1 MKTLLKGNRTKIS
14 DLVKAVV
21 VSIIAVL
28 FCRSNLMGV
37 DATEILL
44 NAINDEKFVSMAAEK
59 DLHIV
64 TNDELIVHDL
74 LWSGEAD
81 AIVNKRVC
89 KSFPFKRFI
98 GTTSQAVKEFSKKY
112 SGDQISAMIY
122 ANSTYFGNGFI
133 YGGGAQ
139 EQSFLRDM
147 NPVTVCHLIGKNL
160 ILKKTNGNY
169 IDLMYEGAM
178 SCANKMLHR
187 EPILSPVTGFL
198 IDGKLDR
205 VNSVKNPERTN
216 FRALF
221 AALPSLNGYCI
232 DENSFEL
239 FRLFGAENISLRRKE
254 VKDTRKI
261 LNPIESFSERF
272 LSECRLSGDELKRA
286 LIICMCS
293 DKCSSYGR
301 NEDAVMADI
310 VRFVKAKRGDK
321 DFLVFEEAKQNY
333 ENILHSIVRSW
344 IVMARE
350 DGIKCFIGGPI
361 GCGVFQNDVNVVAKI
376 FAEEFVNYGG
386 DMTFVCAVPD
396 ESISNIFETEFKKAF
411 SKMSRITGGA
421 FKDKNKS
428 NGKSQNADA
437 QNTKNGEKSWGIT
450 EKANVILHFIND
462 DEFLK
467 TTGEIDLNI
476 VTCDKYI
483 ENAERW
489 KSPSTSKVFK
499 AVGGG
504 TSHVIKE
511 LHENDP
517 DEKIAV
523 MIYADATNCGG
534 YFESATTQEE
544 EIFRDMG
551 PVVPCHLL
559 SKGLISKSE
568 LYGHTVLPYDDI
580 PTYANKKANGELSL
594 SPAVGFA
601 IDAKLLSDG
610 SEKFHLIPFRA
621 LFCAMPSLSGEKMN
635 FDVNGATFHRLQT
648 EFGYISKC
656 RLSYEKFYKD
666 VFEKLYQKRIDPDDV
681 KSVINRI
688 CKYAKNFVDKLYQ
701 RRTDPD
707 DVVGRMDSDEF
718 KRAMILCMCSEECSV
733 FYDLQGED
741 AAMEKLIR
749 CAKATNGEDH
759 EIFKRAEENYEKMLH
774 KTIRSWII
782 TARESGAKYFVG
794 GPIGCGAFY
803 NDVKLVAQI
812 FAEEFR
818 DYGGN
823 MQFVYP
829 KFRKKDANC
838 DTFKNAFD
846 EAFKRLLNKL
856 M

>member
-1 MKTLLKGNRTKIS
+1 MS
-14 DLVKAVV
+14 DV
-21 VSIIAVL
+21 I
-28 FCRSNLMGV
+28 
-37 DATEILL
+37 E
-44 NAINDEKFVSMAAEK
+44 
-59 DLHIV
+59 
-64 TNDELIVHDL
+64 
-74 LWSGEAD
+74 
-81 AIVNKRVC
+81 KRVC

-112 SGDQISAMIY
+112 SGNQISAMIY

-147 NPVTVCHLIGKNL
+147 DPVTVCHLIGENH
-160 ILKKTNGNY
+160 ILKKADSGH
-169 IDLMYEGAM
+169 IDLMYKSAVHGAHM
-178 SCANKMLHR
+178 MLLRNTSCPSALSLK
-187 EPILSPVTGFL
+187 PILSPMTGFL

-205 VNSVKNPERTN
+205 VNSVKNPESTN

-232 DENSFEL
+232 DKNSFKL
-239 FRLFGAENISLRRKE
+239 FRLFGAELMNLRRSEKE
-254 VKDTRKI
+254 DTEKI
-261 LNPIESFSERF
+261 LNSVESFSEKF
-272 LSECRLSGDELKRA
+272 FSECKLSSDELKRA

-301 NEDAVMADI
+301 NEDAVIADI
-310 VRFVKAKRGDK
+310 VRFARAKKGDK

-333 ENILHSIVRSW
+333 ENMLHSIVRSW

-396 ESISNIFETEFKKAF
+396 ESISDIFETEFKKAF

-450 EKANVILHFIND
+450 EKANVMLHFIND

-467 TTGEIDLNI
+467 KIGEIDLNI
-476 VTCDKYI
+476 VSCDKYI
-483 ENAERW
+483 ENDERW
-489 KSPSTSKVFK
+489 KSPVISKVFK
-499 AVGGG
+499 VIEGG
-504 TSHVIKE
+504 TSHVIRE
-511 LHENDP
+511 LHENNP
-517 DEKIAV
+517 DEKIAG

-559 SKGLISKSE
+559 SKGFISKSE
-568 LYGHTVLPYDDI
+568 LYGYTVLPYDDI
-580 PTYANKKANGELSL
+580 PTYMNKKANGELSL

-601 IDAKLLSDG
+601 IDAKLLFDG
-610 SEKFHLIPFRA
+610 SKKVHFVPFKA
-621 LFCAMPSLSGEKMN
+621 LFCAMPSLSGEKVN
-635 FDVNGATFHRLQT
+635 FDVNGATFRRCRMEYKYLK
-648 EFGYISKC
+648 SKNA
-656 RLSYEKFYKD
+656 KPD
-666 VFEKLYQKRIDPDDV
+666 VNEV
-681 KSVINRI
+681 CNKS
-688 CKYAKNFVDKLYQ
+688 KEFVDKLYQ

-749 CAKATNGEDH
+749 CAKATEGEDH
-759 EIFKRAEENYEKMLH
+759 AVFLRAEENYKKMLH
-774 KTIRSWII
+774 EAIRSWII

-794 GPIGCGAFY
+794 GLIGCGAFY
-803 NDVKLVAQI
+803 NDVNLVAQI

-818 DYGGN
+818 DCGGN

-829 KFRKKDANC
+829 KFKKEDVNC
-838 DTFKNAFD
+838 DVFKKAFD
-846 EAFKRLLNKL
+846 EAFKKAS
-856 M
+856 

>member
-1 MKTLLKGNRTKIS
+1 MKTLLKGNRTKIN
-14 DLVKAVV
+14 DLMKVV
-21 VSIIAVL
+21 IVSIIAVL
-28 FCRSNLMGV
+28 FFRSNLMGV
-37 DATEILL
+37 SDATEILL

-59 DLHIV
+59 DLHLV
-64 TNDELIVHDL
+64 NGSKLVFDELL
-74 LWSGEAD
+74 LSE
-81 AIVNKRVC
+81 ISKKRVC
-89 KSFPFKRFI
+89 RNFPFKRFI

-147 NPVTVCHLIGKNL
+147 DPVTVCHLIGENH
-160 ILKKTNGNY
+160 ILKKADSGH
-169 IDLMYEGAM
+169 IDLMYKSAVHGAHM
-178 SCANKMLHR
+178 MLLRNTSCPSALSLK
-187 EPILSPVTGFL
+187 PILSPVTGFL

-254 VKDTRKI
+254 MKDTRKI
-261 LNPIESFSERF
+261 LNSVDNFSEKF
-272 LSECRLSGDELKRA
+272 LSECKLGGDELKRA

-301 NEDAVMADI
+301 NEDAAMADI
-310 VRFVKAKRGDK
+310 VRFARAKKGDK
-321 DFLVFEEAKQNY
+321 DFIIFEEAKQNY
-333 ENILHSIVRSW
+333 ENMLHSIVRSW

-428 NGKSQNADA
+428 YGKSQNADLQSA
-437 QNTKNGEKSWGIT
+437 ENGEKSWGIT

-467 TTGEIDLNI
+467 KIGEIDLNI

-483 ENAERW
+483 RDDERW
-489 KSPSTSKVFK
+489 KSPATSKVFK
-499 AVGGG
+499 VIKGG
-504 TSHVIKE
+504 TSHVIRE
-511 LHENDP
+511 LHESNP
-517 DEKIAV
+517 DEKIAG

-601 IDAKLLSDG
+601 IDAKLLYDG
-610 SEKFHLIPFRA
+610 QKKLQEPIPFRA
-621 LFCAMPSLSGEKMN
+621 LFCAMPSLSGEEAN
-635 FDVNGATFHRLQT
+635 FDVNGTTFHRLQT
-648 EFGYISKC
+648 EFGYLLRIILLRIFDGVC
-656 RLSYEKFYKD
+656 ED
-666 VFEKLYQKRIDPDDV
+666 VKGEEDTFDEICKGAKIFVEKLYQK
-681 KSVINRI
+681 
-688 CKYAKNFVDKLYQ
+688 
-701 RRTDPD
+701 RTDPD

-718 KRAMILCMCSEECSV
+718 KRAMILCMCSEECFV
-733 FYDLQGED
+733 YYDLQGED

-759 EIFKRAEENYEKMLH
+759 EIFKRAEEIYKKMLH
-774 KTIRSWII
+774 ERIRSWII

-818 DYGGN
+818 DYGGD

-829 KFRKKDANC
+829 KFKKEDANC

-846 EAFKRLLNKL
+846 EAFKKAS
-856 M
+856 

>member
-1 MKTLLKGNRTKIS
+1 MKTLLKGNRTKIN
-14 DLVKAVV
+14 DLIKVV
-21 VSIIAVL
+21 IVSIIAVL

-59 DLHIV
+59 DLHLV
-64 TNDELIVHDL
+64 NGSKLVFDELL
-74 LWSGEAD
+74 LSE
-81 AIVNKRVC
+81 ISKKRVC

-261 LNPIESFSERF
+261 LNSIESFSEKF
-272 LSECRLSGDELKRA
+272 LSECKLSGDELRRA

-301 NEDAVMADI
+301 NEDAAMADI
-310 VRFVKAKRGDK
+310 VRFARAKKGDK

-333 ENILHSIVRSW
+333 ENMLHSIVRSW

-411 SKMSRITGGA
+411 SNMSRITGGA

-428 NGKSQNADA
+428 DEKSQNADA

-511 LHENDP
+511 LHENNP

-749 CAKATNGEDH
+749 CAKATEGEDH
-759 EIFKRAEENYEKMLH
+759 AVFLRAEENYEKMLH

-803 NDVKLVAQI
+803 NDANLVAQI

-818 DYGGN
+818 DYGGD

-829 KFRKKDANC
+829 KFKKEDANC
-838 DTFKNAFD
+838 NAFKKAFD
-846 EAFKRLLNKL
+846 EAFKKAS
-856 M
+856 

>member
-1 MKTLLKGNRTKIS
+1 MKVMIKGNRTRIS
-14 DLVKAVV
+14 DFIKVV
-21 VSIIAVL
+21 IGSIIAVL

-37 DATEILL
+37 SDATEILL

-74 LWSGEAD
+74 LWSGKAD

-89 KSFPFKRFI
+89 KSFPFKRFV

-147 NPVTVCHLIGKNL
+147 NPVTVCHLIGENH
-160 ILKKTNGNY
+160 ILKKANNGH
-169 IDLMYEGAM
+169 IDLMYK
-178 SCANKMLHR
+178 SVVRYFDMLTKPKPSILFLVR
-187 EPILSPVTGFL
+187 RTLSPAIGFL

-205 VNSVKNPERTN
+205 VDSVKNPESTD

-221 AALPSLNGYCI
+221 VALPSLNGYCI
-232 DENSFEL
+232 DKNSFEL
-239 FRLFGAENISLRRKE
+239 FRLFGAENMIVRNGGRE
-254 VKDTRKI
+254 GIEKI
-261 LNPIESFSERF
+261 INVVEGFSERF

-301 NEDAVMADI
+301 NEDDVMADI
-310 VRFVKAKRGDK
+310 VRFAKAKKGDK

-333 ENILHSIVRSW
+333 ENMLHSIIRSW
-344 IVMARE
+344 IVMARK

-396 ESISNIFETEFKKAF
+396 ESISNIFEAEFKKAF
-411 SKMSRITGGA
+411 SNMSRITGGA

-428 NGKSQNADA
+428 NGKSQNADLQSA
-437 QNTKNGEKSWGIT
+437 ENGEKSWGIT

-467 TTGEIDLNI
+467 KIGEIDLNI
-476 VTCDKYI
+476 VICDKYI
-483 ENAERW
+483 RDDERW
-489 KSPSTSKVFK
+489 KSPATSKVFK
-499 AVGGG
+499 VIEGG

-511 LHENDP
+511 LHESNP
-517 DEKIAV
+517 DEKIAG

-580 PTYANKKANGELSL
+580 PTYANKRVSGELSL
-594 SPAVGFA
+594 LPAVGFA
-601 IDAKLLSDG
+601 IDAKLLYDG
-610 SEKFHLIPFRA
+610 QKKLQEPIPFRA
-621 LFCAMPSLSGEKMN
+621 LFCAMPSLSGEKEN
-635 FDVNGATFHRLQT
+635 FDVNVATFHRMRE
-648 EFGYISKC
+648 EFGCIL
-656 RLSYEKFYKD
+656 RLIFTRIFDGVCKD
-666 VFEKLYQKRIDPDDV
+666 VKGEEDTFDEICKGAKIFIEELYQK
-681 KSVINRI
+681 
-688 CKYAKNFVDKLYQ
+688 
-701 RRTDPD
+701 RTDPD

-718 KRAMILCMCSEECSV
+718 KRAMILCMFSDECSV
-733 FYDLQGED
+733 HYNNQGED

-759 EIFKRAEENYEKMLH
+759 EIFKRAEENYKKMLH
-774 KTIRSWII
+774 ETIRSWII

-803 NDVKLVAQI
+803 NDANLVAQI

-818 DYGGN
+818 DYGGD

-829 KFRKKDANC
+829 KFRKEDANC
-838 DTFKNAFD
+838 DVFKKAFD
-846 EAFKRLLNKL
+846 EAFKKAS
-856 M
+856 

>member
-1 MKTLLKGNRTKIS
+1 MKTLLKGNRTRIS
-14 DLVKAVV
+14 DFIKVV
-21 VSIIAVL
+21 IVSIIAVL

-37 DATEILL
+37 SDATEILL

-59 DLHIV
+59 DLHLV
-64 TNDELIVHDL
+64 NGSKLVFDELL
-74 LWSGEAD
+74 LSE
-81 AIVNKRVC
+81 ISKKRVC

-122 ANSTYFGNGFI
+122 ANSTYFGGGVL
-133 YGGGAQ
+133 YGAGAQ
-139 EQSFLRDM
+139 EESSLRDM
-147 NPVTVCHLIGKNL
+147 NPATVCHLIGKNL
-160 ILKKTNGNY
+160 ISKIANRGH
-169 IDLMYEGAM
+169 IDLVYEYPKN
-178 SCANKMLHR
+178 CARKMLSNR
-187 EPILSPVTGFL
+187 PILSPVTGFL

-205 VNSVKNPERTN
+205 VNSVKNPESTN

-232 DENSFEL
+232 DKNSFKL

-261 LNPIESFSERF
+261 LNSIESFSERF

-301 NEDAVMADI
+301 NEDDVMTDI
-310 VRFVKAKRGDK
+310 VRFAKAKKGDK

-333 ENILHSIVRSW
+333 ENMLHSIVRSW

-396 ESISNIFETEFKKAF
+396 ESISNIFEAEFKKAF
-411 SKMSRITGGA
+411 SNMSRITGGA

-428 NGKSQNADA
+428 NGKSQNADL
-437 QNTKNGEKSWGIT
+437 QSTENGEKSWGIA

-467 TTGEIDLNI
+467 KIGEIDLNI
-476 VTCDKYI
+476 VSCNKYI
-483 ENAERW
+483 GDDERW
-489 KSPSTSKVFK
+489 KSPATSKVFK
-499 AVGGG
+499 VIEGG
-504 TSHVIKE
+504 TSHVIRE
-511 LHENDP
+511 LHESNP

-544 EIFRDMG
+544 EVFRDMG

-559 SKGLISKSE
+559 SKGLILKSE

-580 PTYANKKANGELSL
+580 PTYMNKKASDELSL

-601 IDAKLLSDG
+601 IDAKLLFDG

-621 LFCAMPSLSGEKMN
+621 LFCAMPSLSGEKVN
-635 FDVNGATFHRLQT
+635 FDVNGTVLRRCYTECEYLKNQNKRLNSS
-648 EFGYISKC
+648 EICNNAKIF
-656 RLSYEKFYKD
+656 
-666 VFEKLYQKRIDPDDV
+666 VEKLYQKRIDH
-681 KSVINRI
+681 K
-688 CKYAKNFVDKLYQ
+688 
-701 RRTDPD
+701 

-718 KRAMILCMCSEECSV
+718 KRAMILCMCSDECSV
-733 FYDLQGED
+733 HYNNQGED
-741 AAMEKLIR
+741 AAMEKLIC
-749 CAKATNGEDH
+749 CAIEGDNNEV
-759 EIFKRAEENYEKMLH
+759 FKRAEENYKKMLH
-774 KTIRSWII
+774 KTIRSWIV

-803 NDVKLVAQI
+803 NDVKLVAQV

-818 DYGGN
+818 DYGGD
-823 MQFVYP
+823 MHFIYP
-829 KFRKKDANC
+829 FSGLDA
-838 DTFKNAFD
+838 KYVAFEKAFGD
-846 EAFKRLLNKL
+846 FHAVEAKSK
-856 M
+856 

>member
-1 MKTLLKGNRTKIS
+1 MKTLLKGNRTRIS
-14 DLVKAVV
+14 DFIKVV
-21 VSIIAVL
+21 IVSIIAVL

-37 DATEILL
+37 SDATEILL

-59 DLHIV
+59 DLHLV
-64 TNDELIVHDL
+64 NGSKLVFDELL
-74 LWSGEAD
+74 LSE
-81 AIVNKRVC
+81 ISKKRVC
-89 KSFPFKRFI
+89 KSFSFKRFI

-122 ANSTYFGNGFI
+122 ANSTYFGGGVL
-133 YGGGAQ
+133 YGAGAQ
-139 EQSFLRDM
+139 EESSLRDM

-160 ILKKTNGNY
+160 ISKKENGNY
-169 IDLMYEGAM
+169 FDLMYEGAM

-239 FRLFGAENISLRRKE
+239 FRLFGAELMNLRRSEKE
-254 VKDTRKI
+254 DTEKI
-261 LNPIESFSERF
+261 LNSVESFSEKF
-272 LSECRLSGDELKRA
+272 LSECKLSGDELRRA

-310 VRFVKAKRGDK
+310 VHFAKAKKGDK

-333 ENILHSIVRSW
+333 ENMLHSIIRSW
-344 IVMARE
+344 IVMARK

-648 EFGYISKC
+648 ELGYISKC

-666 VFEKLYQKRIDPDDV
+666 VFEKLYQKRIDPNDV

-718 KRAMILCMCSEECSV
+718 KRAMILWMCSEECSV

-749 CAKATNGEDH
+749 CAKATEGEDH
-759 EIFKRAEENYEKMLH
+759 RVFKRAEENYKKMLH

-846 EAFKRLLNKL
+846 EAFKKLLNKS
-856 M
+856 

>member
-1 MKTLLKGNRTKIS
+1 MKTLLKGNRTKIN
-14 DLVKAVV
+14 DLIKVV
-21 VSIIAVL
+21 IVSIIAVL

-59 DLHIV
+59 DLHLV
-64 TNDELIVHDL
+64 NGSKLVFDELL
-74 LWSGEAD
+74 LSE
-81 AIVNKRVC
+81 ISKKRVC

-98 GTTSQAVKEFSKKY
+98 GTTSQAVKGFSKKY
-112 SGDQISAMIY
+112 SGNQISAMIY

-169 IDLMYEGAM
+169 IDLTYEGAM

-261 LNPIESFSERF
+261 LNSIESFSEKF
-272 LSECRLSGDELKRA
+272 LSECKLSGDELRRA

-301 NEDAVMADI
+301 NEDAAMADI
-310 VRFVKAKRGDK
+310 VRFARAKKGDK

-333 ENILHSIVRSW
+333 ENMLHSIVRSW

-411 SKMSRITGGA
+411 SNMSRITGGA

-428 NGKSQNADA
+428 DEKSQNADA

-511 LHENDP
+511 LHENNP

-749 CAKATNGEDH
+749 CAKATEGEDH
-759 EIFKRAEENYEKMLH
+759 AVFLRAEENYEKMLH

-803 NDVKLVAQI
+803 NDVNLVAQI

-818 DYGGN
+818 DYGGD

-829 KFRKKDANC
+829 KFKKEDANC
-838 DTFKNAFD
+838 NAFKKAFD
-846 EAFKRLLNKL
+846 EAFKKAS
-856 M
+856 

>member
-1 MKTLLKGNRTKIS
+1 MKTLLKGNRTRIS
-14 DLVKAVV
+14 DFIKVV
-21 VSIIAVL
+21 IVSIIAVL

-37 DATEILL
+37 SDATEILL

-59 DLHIV
+59 DLHLV
-64 TNDELIVHDL
+64 NGSKLVFDELL
-74 LWSGEAD
+74 LSE
-81 AIVNKRVC
+81 ISKKRVC
-89 KSFPFKRFI
+89 KSFSFKRFI

-122 ANSTYFGNGFI
+122 ANSTYFGGGVL
-133 YGGGAQ
+133 YGAGAQ
-139 EQSFLRDM
+139 EESSLRDM

-160 ILKKTNGNY
+160 ISKKENGNY
-169 IDLMYEGAM
+169 FDLMYEGAM

-239 FRLFGAENISLRRKE
+239 FRLFGAELMNLRRSEKE
-254 VKDTRKI
+254 DTEKI
-261 LNPIESFSERF
+261 LNSVESFSEKF
-272 LSECRLSGDELKRA
+272 LSECKLSGDELRRA

-310 VRFVKAKRGDK
+310 VHFAKAKKGDK

-333 ENILHSIVRSW
+333 ENMLHSIIRSW
-344 IVMARE
+344 IVMARK

-467 TTGEIDLNI
+467 KIGEIDLNI
-476 VTCDKYI
+476 VICDKYI

-489 KSPSTSKVFK
+489 KSPATSKVFK
-499 AVGGG
+499 VIGGG

-580 PTYANKKANGELSL
+580 PTYANKRVSGELSL
-594 SPAVGFA
+594 LPAVGFA

-621 LFCAMPSLSGEKMN
+621 LFCAMPSLSGEKEN
-635 FDVNGATFHRLQT
+635 FDVNVATFHRMRE
-648 EFGYISKC
+648 EFGCIL
-656 RLSYEKFYKD
+656 RLIFTRIFDEVCED
-666 VFEKLYQKRIDPDDV
+666 VKGGEGAFDEICKGAKIFIEELYQK
-681 KSVINRI
+681 
-688 CKYAKNFVDKLYQ
+688 
-701 RRTDPD
+701 RTDPD

-718 KRAMILCMCSEECSV
+718 KRAMILCMFIDECSV
-733 FYDLQGED
+733 HYNNQGED

-759 EIFKRAEENYEKMLH
+759 EIFKRAEENYKKMLH
-774 KTIRSWII
+774 ETIRSWII

-803 NDVKLVAQI
+803 NDVNLVAQI

-818 DYGGN
+818 DYGGD

-829 KFRKKDANC
+829 FSGLDAKFVAFEKAFGDFHAADA
-838 DTFKNAFD
+838 KG
-846 EAFKRLLNKL
+846 K
-856 M
+856 

>member
-1 MKTLLKGNRTKIS
+1 MKTLLKGNHTKIN
-14 DLVKAVV
+14 DLMKVV
-21 VSIIAVL
+21 IVSIVAVL
-28 FCRSNLMGV
+28 FCGSNLMGMS

-44 NAINDEKFVSMAAEK
+44 NAINDEKFVSLAAEK
-59 DLHIV
+59 DLHLV
-64 TNDELIVHDL
+64 NGSKLVFDELL
-74 LWSGEAD
+74 LSE
-81 AIVNKRVC
+81 ISKKRVC

-147 NPVTVCHLIGKNL
+147 DPVTVCHLIGENH
-160 ILKKTNGNY
+160 ILKKADSGH
-169 IDLMYEGAM
+169 IDLMYKSAVHGAHM
-178 SCANKMLHR
+178 MLLRNTSCPSALSLK
-187 EPILSPVTGFL
+187 PILSPMTGFL

-205 VNSVKNPERTN
+205 VNSVKNPESTN

-232 DENSFEL
+232 DKNSFKL
-239 FRLFGAENISLRRKE
+239 FRLFGAELMNLRRSEKE
-254 VKDTRKI
+254 DTEKI
-261 LNPIESFSERF
+261 LNSVESFSEKF
-272 LSECRLSGDELKRA
+272 FSECKLSSDELKRA

-301 NEDAVMADI
+301 NEDDVMEDI
-310 VRFVKAKRGDK
+310 VRFVKAKKGDK

-333 ENILHSIVRSW
+333 ENMLHSIIRSW
-344 IVMARE
+344 IVMARK

-386 DMTFVCAVPD
+386 DMIFVCAVPD
-396 ESISNIFETEFKKAF
+396 ESISNIFEAEFKKAF
-411 SKMSRITGGA
+411 SNMSRITGGA

-428 NGKSQNADA
+428 NGKSQNADLQSA
-437 QNTKNGEKSWGIT
+437 ENGEKSWGIT

-467 TTGEIDLNI
+467 KIGEIDMNI

-483 ENAERW
+483 RDDEHW
-489 KSPSTSKVFK
+489 KSPATSKVFK
-499 AVGGG
+499 VIKGG
-504 TSHVIKE
+504 TSHVIRE
-511 LHENDP
+511 LHESNP
-517 DEKIAV
+517 DEKIAG

-559 SKGLISKSE
+559 SKGFISKSE
-568 LYGHTVLPYDDI
+568 LYGYTVLPYDDI
-580 PTYANKKANGELSL
+580 SFRMAFPYIASDEFSL

-601 IDAKLLSDG
+601 IDAKLLFDG
-610 SEKFHLIPFRA
+610 SKKIHPIPFRA
-621 LFCAMPSLSGEKMN
+621 LFCAMPSLSGEKVN
-635 FDVNGATFHRLQT
+635 FDVNGATFHRMQM
-648 EFGYISKC
+648 EFDYLFELGWACDFNRIC
-656 RLSYEKFYKD
+656 KD
-666 VFEKLYQKRIDPDDV
+666 AKNFVEKLYQKR
-681 KSVINRI
+681 
-688 CKYAKNFVDKLYQ
+688 A
-701 RRTDPD
+701 DPD

-733 FYDLQGED
+733 FYDHQGKD
-741 AAMEKLIR
+741 AAMKKLIR
-749 CAKATNGEDH
+749 CAKATEGEDH
-759 EIFKRAEENYEKMLH
+759 NKVFLRAEENYKKMLH

-803 NDVKLVAQI
+803 NDANLVAQI

-818 DYGGN
+818 DYGGD

-829 KFRKKDANC
+829 KFKKEDANC
-838 DTFKNAFD
+838 NAFKKAFD
-846 EAFKRLLNKL
+846 EAFKKAS
-856 M
+856 

>member
-1 MKTLLKGNRTKIS
+1 MKTLLKGNRTRIS
-14 DLVKAVV
+14 DFIKVV
-21 VSIIAVL
+21 IVSIIAVL

-37 DATEILL
+37 SDATEILL

-59 DLHIV
+59 DLHLV
-64 TNDELIVHDL
+64 NGSKLVFDELL
-74 LWSGEAD
+74 LSE
-81 AIVNKRVC
+81 ISKKRVC
-89 KSFPFKRFI
+89 KSFSFKRFI

-122 ANSTYFGNGFI
+122 ANSTYFGGGVL
-133 YGGGAQ
+133 YGAGAQ
-139 EQSFLRDM
+139 EESSLRDM

-160 ILKKTNGNY
+160 ISKKANGNY
-169 IDLMYEGAM
+169 FDLMYEGAM

-187 EPILSPVTGFL
+187 KQILSPVTGFL

-205 VNSVKNPERTN
+205 VNSVKNPESTN

-221 AALPSLNGYCI
+221 AALPSLNWYCI
-232 DENSFEL
+232 DKNSFEL
-239 FRLFGAENISLRRKE
+239 FRLFGAENIGLRRKE
-254 VKDTRKI
+254 MKDTRKI
-261 LNPIESFSERF
+261 LNSVDSFSEKF
-272 LSECRLSGDELKRA
+272 LSECKLSGDELKRA

-301 NEDAVMADI
+301 NEDAAMADI
-310 VRFVKAKRGDK
+310 VRFARAKKGDK

-333 ENILHSIVRSW
+333 ENMLHSIVRSW

-396 ESISNIFETEFKKAF
+396 ESISDIFETEFKKAF

-467 TTGEIDLNI
+467 KIGEIDLNI
-476 VTCDKYI
+476 VSCNKYI
-483 ENAERW
+483 GDDERW

-511 LHENDP
+511 LHENNP
-517 DEKIAV
+517 GEIIAG

-580 PTYANKKANGELSL
+580 SFRMAFPYIASDEFSL

-601 IDAKLLSDG
+601 IDAKLLYDG
-610 SEKFHLIPFRA
+610 PKKLQEPIPFRA
-621 LFCAMPSLSGEKMN
+621 LFCAMPSLSGERVN
-635 FDVNGATFHRLQT
+635 FDVNGAAFHRMQM
-648 EFGYISKC
+648 EFDYLSKLGWAC
-656 RLSYEKFYKD
+656 YFDKVCKD
-666 VFEKLYQKRIDPDDV
+666 AKNFVEKLYQK
-681 KSVINRI
+681 
-688 CKYAKNFVDKLYQ
+688 
-701 RRTDPD
+701 RTDPD

-733 FYDLQGED
+733 FYDHQGED
-741 AAMEKLIR
+741 AAMGKLIR

-759 EIFKRAEENYEKMLH
+759 KVFLRAEENYEKMLH
-774 KTIRSWII
+774 ETVRSWII

-794 GPIGCGAFY
+794 GPIGCGAFC
-803 NDVKLVAQI
+803 NDVNLVAQI

-818 DYGGN
+818 DYGGD

-829 KFRKKDANC
+829 KFSEKDANC
-838 DTFKNAFD
+838 DAFKNAFD
-846 EAFKRLLNKL
+846 KAFKEAS
-856 M
+856 